1 MIEQIDPDSGPR
13 IIYRVKRAILVFPEI
28 SPFFDVS
35 ISNASCVLDHDD
47 LFLIE
52 TVSIASDDIPIPV
65 KRSFAITIQCAAA
78 IIFIIF
84 LLQ

>member
-1 MIEQIDPDSGPR
+1 MIDQIDPDSGPR
-13 IIYRVKRAILVFPEI
+13 IIYRVKRATLV
-28 SPFFDVS
+28 SRNQPFFDVS
-35 ISNASCVLDHDD
+35 ISNASCALDHDD
-47 LFLIE
+47 LFLIK

-78 IIFIIF
+78 IILITL